1 MKILV
6 LGAYG
11 MLGHKLFTRL
21 GKGFDV
27 YGTCRELKANETWSW
42 MFPAARMFPLIRAE
56 DPGTVVTPIR
66 KVKPDVVINCIGI
79 VKQLD
84 AANDP
89 IQTITVNALFP
100 HQLAK
105 ICDQEHARLI
115 HFSTDC
121 VFSGKR
127 GTYKP
132 VDLTDAEDLYG
143 RTKAL
148 GEVNK
153 QGCVTIRSSII
164 GRELGTR
171 NGLVEWFL
179 SQRGKRVQGYK
190 NAIYSGFTTIE
201 MSNIVRML
209 IEEHPELSGMVQVA
223 SRPISKC
230 DLLNL
235 IREKMRLD
243 IEIEPESEHRIDR
256 SLDGSTFDKQTG
268 YTPPSWESM
277 IEELAKDSKIYES
290 KPESGNR

>member
-11 MLGHKLFTRL
+11 MLGHKLFARL
-21 GKGFDV
+21 GKDSDV
-27 YGTCRELKANETWSW
+27 YGTCRELKANESWSW
-42 MFPAARMFPLIRAE
+42 MFPASRMFPWVKAE
-56 DPGTVVTPIR
+56 EPGTVLSPIR

-84 AANDP
+84 AAKDP
-89 IQTITVNALFP
+89 IQTITVNSLFP
-100 HQLAK
+100 HQLAQTCEK
-105 ICDQEHARLI
+105 EHARLI

-121 VFSGKR
+121 VFSGKK
-127 GTYKP
+127 GKYKAT
-132 VDLTDAEDLYG
+132 DLTDAEDLYG

-153 QGCVTIRSSII
+153 KGCVTIRSSII

-179 SQRGKRVQGYK
+179 SQKGKRVQGYK

-201 MSNIVRML
+201 MANIVKMIIARR
-209 IEEHPELSGMVQVA
+209 PELSGTVQIA
-223 SRPISKC
+223 SEPISKC

-235 IREKMRLD
+235 IKEKMRLD
-243 IEIEPESEHRIDR
+243 IKIESEFEHKIDR
-256 SLDGSTFDKQTG
+256 SLDGSAFNRLID
-268 YTPPSWESM
+268 YAPPSWESM
-277 IEELAKDSKIYES
+277 IEELAKDSTMYES
-290 KPESGNR
+290 KLESGNR

>member
-21 GKGFDV
+21 GKEFDV
-27 YGTCRELKANETWSW
+27 YGTCRELKANESWSS
-42 MFPAARMFPLIRAE
+42 MFPAPRMFTWVTAE
-56 DPGTVVTPIR
+56 EPGTVLTPI
-66 KVKPDVVINCIGI
+66 KNVKPDVVINCIGI
-79 VKQLD
+79 VKQLE

-89 IQTITVNALFP
+89 IQTIAVNALFP
-100 HQLAK
+100 HQLAR
-105 ICDQEHARLI
+105 ICEKEHARLI

-127 GTYKP
+127 GLYKP
-132 VDLTDAEDLYG
+132 TDLTDAEDLYG

-153 QGCVTIRSSII
+153 QGCVTTRSSII

-179 SQRGKRVQGYK
+179 SQKSKKVQGYK

-201 MSNIVRML
+201 MSNIVRM
-209 IEEHPELSGMVQVA
+209 IIDKHPELSGTVQIA
-223 SRPISKC
+223 SKPISKC

-235 IREKMRLD
+235 IKEKMRLD
-243 IEIEPESEHRIDR
+243 IKIEPESEHRIDR
-256 SLDGSTFDKQTG
+256 SLDGNAFNNLTG
-268 YTPPSWESM
+268 YAPPGWESM
-277 IEELAKDSKIYES
+277 IEELARDSAMYES
-290 KPESGNR
+290 EPESGKR

>member
-21 GKGFDV
+21 GREFDV

-42 MFPAARMFPLIRAE
+42 MFPSPRMFPWVRAE
-56 DPGTVVTPIR
+56 EPGTVLTPIK

-84 AANDP
+84 AAKDA
-89 IQTITVNALFP
+89 IQTITVNSLFP
-100 HQLAK
+100 HQLAQTCEK
-105 ICDQEHARLI
+105 EHARLI

-121 VFSGKR
+121 VFSGKK
-127 GTYKP
+127 GKYKAT
-132 VDLTDAEDLYG
+132 DLTDAEDLYG

-153 QGCVTIRSSII
+153 KGCVTIRSSII

-179 SQRGKRVQGYK
+179 SQKGKRVQGYK

-201 MSNIVRML
+201 MANIVKMVIARR
-209 IEEHPELSGMVQVA
+209 PELSGTVQIA
-223 SRPISKC
+223 SEPISKC

-235 IREKMRLD
+235 IKEKMRLD
-243 IEIEPESEHRIDR
+243 IKIESEFEHKIDR
-256 SLDGSTFDKQTG
+256 SLDGSAFNRLTD
-268 YTPPSWESM
+268 YAPPSWESM
-277 IEELAKDSKIYES
+277 IEELARDSTMYES
-290 KPESGNR
+290 KLESGNR

>member
-11 MLGHKLFTRL
+11 MLGHKLVTRL
-21 GKGFDV
+21 GKEFDV
-27 YGTCRELKANETWSW
+27 YGTCRELKANESWSW
-42 MFPAARMFPLIRAE
+42 MLPAPRMFPWVRAE
-56 DPGTVVTPIR
+56 EPETVLTPIR

-100 HQLAK
+100 HQLAQ
-105 ICDQEHARLI
+105 ICEKEHARFI

-121 VFSGKR
+121 VFYGRK
-127 GTYKP
+127 GMYKLT
-132 VDLTDAEDLYG
+132 DLTDGEDLYG

-179 SQRGKRVQGYK
+179 SQKGKGVQGYK

-201 MSNIVRML
+201 MSNIVRL
-209 IEEHPELSGMVQVA
+209 IIEKRPELFGTWQIA
-223 SRPISKC
+223 SKPISKY

-243 IEIEPESEHRIDR
+243 IKIEPESEHKFDR
-256 SLDGSTFDKQTG
+256 SLDGNAFNSLTG
-268 YTPPSWESM
+268 YAPPSWESM
-277 IEELAKDSKIYES
+277 IEELARDSAMYES

>member
-21 GKGFDV
+21 GREFDV
-27 YGTCRELKANETWSW
+27 YGTCRELKADETWSW
-42 MFPAARMFPLIRAE
+42 MFPAQRMFPWVRADE
-56 DPGTVVTPIR
+56 PGTVLTPIR
-66 KVKPDVVINCIGI
+66 KVRPDVVINCIGI
-79 VKQLD
+79 VKQLE

-89 IQTITVNALFP
+89 IQTITINSLLP
-100 HQLAK
+100 HQLAQ
-105 ICDQEHARLI
+105 ICEKEHARLI

-121 VFSGKR
+121 VFSGKQGR
-127 GTYKP
+127 YKP
-132 VDLTDAEDLYG
+132 TDPMDAEDLYG

-171 NGLVEWFL
+171 NGLLEWFL
-179 SQRGKRVQGYK
+179 NQKGKNIQGYK

-201 MSNIVRML
+201 MSNILRMI
-209 IEEHPELSGMVQVA
+209 IEKRPELSGTVQVA
-223 SRPISKC
+223 SKPISKF

-243 IEIEPESEHRIDR
+243 IKIEPESEHKIDR
-256 SLDGSTFDKQTG
+256 SLDGSAFNKLTG
-268 YTPPSWESM
+268 YAPPSWESM
-277 IEELAKDSKIYES
+277 IEELAKDSAMYES
-290 KPESGNR
+290 KSESGNR

>member
-21 GKGFDV
+21 GKDSDV
-27 YGTCRELKANETWSW
+27 YGTCRKLKTNESWSW
-42 MFPAARMFPLIRAE
+42 MFPAPRMFPWVKAE
-56 DPGTVVTPIR
+56 EPGTVLTPIR

-84 AANDP
+84 AAKDP
-89 IQTITVNALFP
+89 IQTITVNSLFP
-100 HQLAK
+100 HQLAQTCEK
-105 ICDQEHARLI
+105 EHARLI

-121 VFSGKR
+121 VFSGKK
-127 GTYKP
+127 GKYKAT
-132 VDLTDAEDLYG
+132 DLTDAEDLYG

-153 QGCVTIRSSII
+153 KGCVTIRSSII

-179 SQRGKRVQGYK
+179 SQKGKRVQGYK

-201 MSNIVRML
+201 MANIVKMVIARR
-209 IEEHPELSGMVQVA
+209 PELSGTVQIA
-223 SRPISKC
+223 SEPISKC

-235 IREKMRLD
+235 IKEKMRLD
-243 IEIEPESEHRIDR
+243 IKIEPEFEHKIDR
-256 SLDGSTFDKQTG
+256 SLDGSAFNRLTD
-268 YTPPSWESM
+268 YAPPSWESM
-277 IEELAKDSKIYES
+277 IEELAKDSTMYES
-290 KPESGNR
+290 KLESGNR

>member
-6 LGAYG
+6 LGAFG

-21 GKGFDV
+21 GKEFDV
-27 YGTCRELKANETWSW
+27 YGTCRELKQNETWSW
-42 MFPAARMFPLIRAE
+42 MFPASRMFPWVRAE
-56 DPGTVVTPIR
+56 EPGTVLTPIK

-79 VKQLD
+79 VKQLE

-89 IQTITVNALFP
+89 IPTITVNALFP
-100 HQLAK
+100 HQLAQ
-105 ICDQEHARLI
+105 ICEKEHARLI
-115 HFSTDC
+115 HISTDC
-121 VFSGKR
+121 VFSGRR
-127 GTYKP
+127 GKYKP
-132 VDLTDAEDLYG
+132 TDLTDAEDLYG

-179 SQRGKRVQGYK
+179 NQKGKKVQGYK

-201 MSNIVRML
+201 MSNIAKMIISKR
-209 IEEHPELSGMVQVA
+209 PELSRTVQVA
-223 SRPISKC
+223 SKPISKC

-243 IEIEPESEHRIDR
+243 INIEPESEHKIDR
-256 SLDGSTFDKQTG
+256 SLDGSAFNKLTG
-268 YTPPSWESM
+268 YAPPSWESM
-277 IEELAKDSKIYES
+277 IEELAEDTAMYES
-290 KPESGNR
+290 KPESGKR